1 MVGERKLG
9 SNCVCQSKCM
19 DAIGEEEC
27 ATIFSSFWAL
37 GRLSEQ
43 NAYLAGLTDVWSE
56 T

>member
-27 ATIFSSFWAL
+27 AKIVSSFWAL
-37 GRLSEQ
+37 GTLRAKCIPSWFDRRVE
-43 NAYLAGLTDVWSE
+43 
-56 T
+56 